1 MRGDPVPLPRNL
13 SPRTCNLHFPTV
25 AKRGNWAFWG
35 AVTGPEV
42 AASSFVY
49 SILSKVSHGS
59 HWYPPSRIGLIDLND
74 LAEELEL
81 FLRGHVEASEAARDA
96 CPAPTDQRWTW
107 ILRQD
112 N

>member
-1 MRGDPVPLPRNL
+1 
-13 SPRTCNLHFPTV
+13 
-25 AKRGNWAFWG
+25 
-35 AVTGPEV
+35 
-42 AASSFVY
+42 
-49 SILSKVSHGS
+49 
-59 HWYPPSRIGLIDLND
+59 